1 MCDFQNT
8 PGFEYGNLASAILW
22 DTYIELYGTEQ
33 TEAQIQTCVPVR
45 DSSSAS
51 YRKNQLLNDV
61 LDREVKRQM
70 K

>member
-1 MCDFQNT
+1 M
-8 PGFEYGNLASAILW
+8 GYLYWI
-22 DTYIELYGTEQ
+22 YGTEQ